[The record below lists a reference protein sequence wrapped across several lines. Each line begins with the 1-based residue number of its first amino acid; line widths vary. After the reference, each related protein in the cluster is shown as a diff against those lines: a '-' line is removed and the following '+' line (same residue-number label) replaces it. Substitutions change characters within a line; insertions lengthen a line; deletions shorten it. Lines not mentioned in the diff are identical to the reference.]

1 MLKLSF
7 DECSATGESCCY
19 QEELVP
25 SEYFTGV
32 EGGEPIKVVQCK
44 YCGKP
49 KEESKEQ

>member
-1 MLKLSF
+1 MTKLSF
-7 DECSATGESCCY
+7 DDCSATGFGCLY

-25 SEYFTGV
+25 SEFVTGV

-49 KEESKEQ
+49 KEVSDE